1 VGNEGREIKCC
12 KSEAKAKNIENIN
25 VNEVEF

>member
-1 VGNEGREIKCC
+1 VGYGGKEIKR
-12 KSEAKAKNIENIN
+12 KNEAKAKNAENIN